1 MLSRT
6 LGSHWGRWRR
16 TEQRGEMLLRNVGE
30 KLVEKPGKSLMI
42 SSVKRRLRA
51 DIVATDEDAPNL
63 LIGSRSKI
71 CPPKLSTLCLSHI
84 VVCGTGLFCALT
96 KPHAARETKP

>member
-1 MLSRT
+1 MISRT

-42 SSVKRRLRA
+42 RRSKGGWA
-51 DIVATDEDAPNL
+51 DNVATDKDL
-63 LIGSRSKI
+63 K
-71 CPPKLSTLCLSHI
+71 KLKHQTY
-84 VVCGTGLFCALT
+84 
-96 KPHAARETKP
+96 